1 MGLFDTA
8 LSMLNTVNGQNG
20 DTRTAL
26 IQAAISM
33 LSNSSNGQS
42 GLQGLI
48 SAFHNAGLTDIVNS
62 WVGTG
67 QNLPISAA
75 QIQQALGGS
84 HLSELAQAAG
94 ISHESAAGHL
104 ADLLPGIIDQL
115 TPHGQIPEAGSINPA
130 QMLQQFS
137 SLFGNS
143 N

>member
-48 SAFHNAGLTDIVNS
+48 SAFHNAGLADIVNS

-67 QNLPISAA
+67 QNLPISPA

-84 HLSELAQAAG
+84 HLSELAQATG